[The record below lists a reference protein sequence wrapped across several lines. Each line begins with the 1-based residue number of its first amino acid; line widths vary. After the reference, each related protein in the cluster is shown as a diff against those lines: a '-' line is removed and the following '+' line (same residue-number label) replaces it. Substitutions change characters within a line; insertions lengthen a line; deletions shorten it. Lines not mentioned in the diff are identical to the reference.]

1 MNQTSL
7 LAFSNM
13 QNWRLF
19 DSQIPVRPRI
29 EGSLILQLK
38 KGKIHST
45 TSLAALLVFLQSRNV
60 S

>member
-1 MNQTSL
+1 VGFTKELLKQLVVMNETSL

-29 EGSLILQLK
+29 EGSLILQ
-38 KGKIHST
+38 
-45 TSLAALLVFLQSRNV
+45 
-60 S
+60 